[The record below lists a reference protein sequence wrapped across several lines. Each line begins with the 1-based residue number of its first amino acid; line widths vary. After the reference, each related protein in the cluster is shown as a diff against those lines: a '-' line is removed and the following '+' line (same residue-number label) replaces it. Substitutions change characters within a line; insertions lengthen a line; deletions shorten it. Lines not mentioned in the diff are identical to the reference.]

1 VVVLQEGSDG
11 AARRCRNATGGALT
25 RSSSR
30 CYNCIFFMLQILC
43 GSATLV

>member
-30 CYNCIFFMLQILC
+30 CYNCIFLC
-43 GSATLV
+43 YKYYVVLLL